1 MEKATSSSDE
11 EGPEIPQLYEEKAAS
26 LSDEENPQ
34 VPQLDKENYLVEWDE
49 NDKLNPR
56 NLPMARK
63 WLIVLIVSI
72 GSLLV

>member
-11 EGPEIPQLYEEKAAS
+11 EDPQISQPDEI
-26 LSDEENPQ
+26 D
-34 VPQLDKENYLVEWDE
+34 YLVEWDE

-56 NLPMARK
+56 NLPAARK
-63 WLIVLIVSI
+63 WLIVLIISI